1 MEPVSPITSL
11 SAREQQHMLLL
22 FMPMKKLGGAKA
34 LQTVSDL
41 QLKLTENA
49 KDNRAA
55 TGVHFSMFYYLP
67 SGTTPKLPVPSF
79 QTAEGKDLLVVQAL
93 YDADFKPYIDSFVN
107 DPDIAGGLN
116 SILEHMDESGIV
128 KDTDPT
134 SAKYIIE
141 NGKVEENPNEFYCL
155 LMRYNFADPTI
166 PAAAKI
172 TSLNKYLLTHTFP
185 GLTIE
190 KILDNYPDARVLW
203 PSKAPAIK
211 FAESKKPVCK

>member
-1 MEPVSPITSL
+1 MEPVLPITTL

-34 LQTVSDL
+34 FQTVSDL
-41 QLKLTENA
+41 QLKLTEKA

-116 SILEHMDESGIV
+116 FILEHMDESGIV

-190 KILDNYPDARVLW
+190 KILDNYPDARELW
-203 PSKAPAIK
+203 PSKAPVIK

>member
-1 MEPVSPITSL
+1 MEPIDRIKTL
-11 SAREQQHMLLL
+11 TAREQQHMLLL
-22 FMPMKKLGGAKA
+22 FMPMKKLGGAKV
-34 LQTVSDL
+34 LQTVADL
-41 QLKLTENA
+41 QVKLTEKT

-67 SGTTPKLPVPSF
+67 AGTTPKLPVPSF

-116 SILEHMDESGIV
+116 FILKHMDETGIV
-128 KDTDPT
+128 KDSDPT
-134 SAKYIIE
+134 SAKYIIA
-141 NGKVEENPNEFYCL
+141 NGNVEENPNEFYCL

-166 PAAAKI
+166 PAVAKV
-172 TSLNKYLLTHTFP
+172 TKFNKYLLTHTFP

-190 KILDNYPDARVLW
+190 KILDNYPNARVLW
-203 PSKAPAIK
+203 PADAEPIE

>member
-1 MEPVSPITSL
+1 MEPITTL
-11 SAREQQHMLLL
+11 TAREQQHMLLL
-22 FMPMKKLGGAKA
+22 FMPMKKFGGAKA
-34 LQTVSDL
+34 LQTVSEL
-41 QLKLTENA
+41 QLKLTEKA

-67 SGTTPKLPVPSF
+67 AGTTPKLPVPSF

-107 DPDIAGGLN
+107 DTDIAGGLN
-116 SILEHMDESGIV
+116 FILEHMDESGIV

-134 SAKYIIE
+134 SAKYIID

-190 KILDNYPDARVLW
+190 KILDNYPNARELW
-203 PSKAPAIK
+203 PSKAPAIN